1 MKTKQGVIK
10 QNNYGRV
17 IDYLLILL
25 ITLIFN
31 YTTYAQKEVTN
42 PVNENELTIVIDSI
56 TKLVEQYY
64 VSLEIGKEISDFI
77 QAQKKSGAYKDITN
91 PNALANQ
98 LTSDLRSVNGDLH
111 MSVTYSLETNVDD
124 TSKENK
130 VSTQIDNRGQWTNYG
145 LQEIKI
151 LDGNIGY
158 LKINHFTSWNHFE
171 EAKKVITRSIN
182 TIQNTDALIIDV
194 RNNSGGFEEIVAYL
208 ISYFFDGESIHLSDY
223 YYRYS
228 DQRYG
233 VHTTV
238 NIPGTK
244 LPNIPIYILVNS
256 RSASAAESLAYMLK
270 HLKRA
275 TIVGEITAGAG
286 NGAMT
291 HRVNSRFTVT
301 IASEATINAITKTS
315 FEQVGVIPNIKVSSD
330 EAFSKGYLLALDYLK
345 EHNSEKIHPSNY
357 ENLVNFIPQVRG
369 VKKLNNAEY
378 IKYIGNY
385 KDANLEIIISLKEKI
400 LYAEIVGK
408 GGKIKLIP
416 KADHIFIVDN
426 LKERIQFVFDRGEV
440 IKLIGVD
447 SPMEL
452 TKLK

>member
-1 MKTKQGVIK
+1 MKVKQKIIK
-10 QNNYGRV
+10 SKSINNFKNYP
-17 IDYLLILL
+17 LIFL
-25 ITLIFN
+25 TVLIFN
-31 YTTYAQKEVTN
+31 YTVYAQKKATK

-64 VSLEIGKEISDFI
+64 VSLEIGEKISDFI
-77 QAQKKSGAYKDITN
+77 QAQKKSGVYKDITN
-91 PNALANQ
+91 PNVLVSQ

-111 MSVTYSLETNVDD
+111 MSATYSPEIDAD
-124 TSKENK
+124 ASKENK
-130 VSTQIDNRGQWTNYG
+130 VSIKIDNRGQWTNYG
-145 LQEIKI
+145 FQEIKI

-171 EAKKVITRSIN
+171 DAKKVITRSIN

-233 VHTTV
+233 VYTTV
-238 NIPGTK
+238 DIPGTK
-244 LPNIPIYILVNS
+244 LPNIPIYVLVNS

-275 TIVGEITAGAG
+275 TIIGEITAGAG

-291 HRVNSRFTVT
+291 HRINNRFTVT
-301 IASEATINAITKTS
+301 IASETTINAITKTS
-315 FEQVGVIPNIKVSSD
+315 FEQVGVIPNIKTSSD
-330 EAFSKGYLLALDYLK
+330 EAFSKGYFLALNYLK
-345 EHNSEKIHPSNY
+345 ENNSEKIHPSNY
-357 ENLVNFIPQVRG
+357 ENLVNFIPQMKG
-369 VKKLNNAEY
+369 AEKLNSDEY

-385 KDANLEIIISLKEKI
+385 KDANLEIIISLKEKT